1 MELTVEQMRGFL
13 QKLYEARFSGV
24 REVNFEGR
32 RVAYSSDAE
41 FAAAIGDLERRIRQ
55 IERPRS
61 RIARPYAVK
70 DL

>member
-13 QKLYEARFSGV
+13 EKLYAARFSGV

-32 RVAYSSDAE
+32 RVVYPSDPE
-41 FAAAIGDLERRIRQ
+41 LAAAIGELEQRIRQ
-55 IERPRS
+55 VERPRS